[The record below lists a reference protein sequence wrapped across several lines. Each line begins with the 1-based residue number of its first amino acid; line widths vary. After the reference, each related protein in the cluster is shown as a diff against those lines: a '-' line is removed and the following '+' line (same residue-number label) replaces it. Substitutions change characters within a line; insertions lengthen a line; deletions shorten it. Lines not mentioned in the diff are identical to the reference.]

1 MSEIIVG
8 SSLILS
14 NQDVQ
19 LSPHVAWWSALLYGR
34 ENNTESSAPV
44 SWNMPM
50 RNTPSSVQSND
61 LKLLELRRTTHKQQ
75 QCRCWCL
82 TDPASID
89 RSRSYAIGAV
99 ELHFKSLCQSW
110 LILSRC
116 FAWCGATWWK
126 DKQRH
131 AVMTLNEKWHQEPR
145 VWLTA

>member
-14 NQDVQ
+14 NQDIQ
-19 LSPHVAWWSALLYGR
+19 FSPHAAWWSALLYGR
-34 ENNTESSAPV
+34 ENSTESSAPL

-61 LKLLELRRTTHKQQ
+61 LKLLELHQTTHKQQ

-89 RSRSYAIGAV
+89 QTRGCAIGTV
-99 ELHFKSLCQSW
+99 EL
-110 LILSRC
+110 ILNPRTNHDSHLVGVLPDVEPHEER
-116 FAWCGATWWK
+116 TNSDTLWWRWMK
-126 DKQRH
+126 DDTR
-131 AVMTLNEKWHQEPR
+131 NPESD
-145 VWLTA
+145 